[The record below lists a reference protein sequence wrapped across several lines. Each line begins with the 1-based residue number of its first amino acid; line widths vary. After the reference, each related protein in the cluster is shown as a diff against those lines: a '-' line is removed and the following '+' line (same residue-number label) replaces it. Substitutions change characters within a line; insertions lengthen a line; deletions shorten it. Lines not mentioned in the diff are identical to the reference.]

1 MYRFGYYDEIC
12 STVQMA
18 ACPLLGDSQ
27 IGYEPSC
34 YARNIEVRSS
44 LIFQTA
50 ALIIDI
56 IALFM
61 TVIMIFHIRS
71 KYTAV
76 GRKEMVLFF
85 YLYFIMTI
93 LDFITISGI
102 IPISSVVYPYFVA
115 AYLGLTSAMCWCL
128 MLNGFI
134 GFQWSEDGTALSLW
148 TFHLTSLL
156 IFGLMYFIS
165 IATFKEVA
173 SFDKAHPIGLF
184 ILYFIF
190 NPFCLAVYVVLQIIL
205 VVNTLDEY
213 WPLGNICFALVFFII
228 GQVIQIFLSDK
239 ICNAIKHYVDGVFFG
254 TICTLL
260 SVMMIYKY
268 WDSITKE
275 DLEFSVGGKGNVW
288 EVKELLNED
297 DEFAPYAGQAA
308 NTIGH
313 SGVAFANTNSYYGGG
328 QQQQQQQAYMAQQQ
342 YETPHQQE
350 PAQQHYQ
357 QQQQHYQ
364 QQQQQQ
370 QQQHYQQQQAYP
382 PY

>member
-1 MYRFGYYDEIC
+1 MGYRFGYYDGIC
-12 STVQMA
+12 NTVQMA
-18 ACPLLGDSQ
+18 ACPLLGANQ
-27 IGYEPSC
+27 VGYEPTC
-34 YARNIEVRSS
+34 YARNIEVRSA
-44 LIFQTA
+44 LIFQMAT
-50 ALIIDI
+50 LIIDI

-85 YLYFIMTI
+85 YLYFLMTI

-115 AYLGLTSAMCWCL
+115 GYLGLTSAMCWCL

-134 GFQWSEDGTALSLW
+134 GFQWAEDGTAASLW
-148 TFHLTSLL
+148 TFRLSSLI
-156 IFGLMYFIS
+156 IFGVMYFVS
-165 IATFKEVA
+165 IATFKDIGA
-173 SFDKAHPIGLF
+173 LSKAHPIGLF
-184 ILYFIF
+184 IVYFIF
-190 NPFCLAVYVVLQIIL
+190 NPFCLLVYVVLQIIL

-213 WPLGNICFALVFFII
+213 WPLGNICFALVFFVI

-239 ICNAIKHYVDGVFFG
+239 ICEGIKHYVDGVFFG

-260 SVMMIYKY
+260 SVMMVYKY

-288 EVKELLNED
+288 EVKELLHED

-308 NTIGH
+308 NTVGH
-313 SGVAFANTNSYYGGG
+313 AGVSFANTGSVYGGQG
-328 QQQQQQQAYMAQQQ
+328 YPQQQLPPQQQQQQLQ
-342 YETPHQQE
+342 
-350 PAQQHYQ
+350 YQ
-357 QQQQHYQ
+357 QQPHY
-364 QQQQQQ
+364 
-370 QQQHYQQQQAYP
+370 QQQAYP

>member
-1 MYRFGYYDEIC
+1 MG
-12 STVQMA
+12 
-18 ACPLLGDSQ
+18 
-27 IGYEPSC
+27 
-34 YARNIEVRSS
+34 
-44 LIFQTA
+44 
-50 ALIIDI
+50 
-56 IALFM
+56 
-61 TVIMIFHIRS
+61 
-71 KYTAV
+71 
-76 GRKEMVLFF
+76 
-85 YLYFIMTI
+85 
-93 LDFITISGI
+93 
-102 IPISSVVYPYFVA
+102 YFVA
-115 AYLGLTSAMCWCL
+115 GYLGLTSAMCWCL

-148 TFHLTSLL
+148 TFRLSSLL

-165 IATFKEVA
+165 IATFKEVG
-173 SFDKAHPIGLF
+173 SFDKGHPIGLF

-288 EVKELLNED
+288 EVKELLHED

-328 QQQQQQQAYMAQQQ
+328 GQQQQAYMPQQQQ
-342 YETPHQQE
+342 YATP
-350 PAQQHYQ
+350 
-357 QQQQHYQ
+357 
-364 QQQQQQ
+364 QQQ
-370 QQQHYQQQQAYP
+370 QQQHQLQPQQQQYQQQAYP

>member
-328 QQQQQQQAYMAQQQ
+328 QQQQGYMAQQQ
-342 YETPHQQE
+342 YEMPHQQE
-350 PAQQHYQ
+350 PAQHYQ
-357 QQQQHYQ
+357 QEQQQQHYHQ
-364 QQQQQQ
+364 
-370 QQQHYQQQQAYP
+370 QQQQAYP

>member
-1 MYRFGYYDEIC
+1 MGYRFGYYDKIC
-12 STVQMA
+12 SVVQMA
-18 ACPLLGDSQ
+18 ACPLLGDSD
-27 IGYEPSC
+27 IGYEPTC
-34 YARNIEVRSS
+34 YARNIEVRNS
-44 LIFQTA
+44 LIFQA
-50 ALIIDI
+50 ASLIIDI

-61 TVIMIFHIRS
+61 TVIMIFHVRS

-76 GRKEMVLFF
+76 GRKEMVMFF
-85 YLYFIMTI
+85 YLYFILTV
-93 LDFITISGI
+93 LDFLTISGI

-115 AYLGLTSAMCWCL
+115 AYLGSTSALCWCL

-134 GFQWSEDGTALSLW
+134 GYQWTEDGTALTLW
-148 TFHLTSLL
+148 TFRLTSLL
-156 IFGLMYFIS
+156 IFGLMFFIS
-165 IATFKEVA
+165 IATFKEVGA
-173 SFDKAHPIGLF
+173 FSKSHPIGLF
-184 ILYFIF
+184 IMYFIF
-190 NPFCLAVYVVLQIIL
+190 NPFCLFVYVVLQIIL

-213 WPLGNICFALVFFII
+213 WPLGNISFALVFFII

-239 ICNAIKHYVDGVFFG
+239 ICTAIKHYVDGVFFG

-308 NTIGH
+308 NTVGH
-313 SGVAFANTNSYYGGG
+313 AGVSFANTNSHYGGQG
-328 QQQQQQQAYMAQQQ
+328 YA
-342 YETPHQQE
+342 P
-350 PAQQHYQ
+350 
-357 QQQQHYQ
+357 
-364 QQQQQQ
+364 QQQQQ
-370 QQQHYQQQQAYP
+370 QQQHYQQQAYP